1 MKRAVIAA
9 TAGIALAGAI
19 GVGVA
24 SAATGSGPASW
35 VSEALSGL
43 VKDGTLDQQ
52 QADAVV
58 KALEDSRE
66 EARADR
72 QQRREES
79 QERVETLL
87 QDTLGISAQEL
98 RTRLQD
104 GKTLKEIAGDKAD
117 ELGDGLVTLA
127 KERSAAAVAD
137 GRLTQDQ
144 ADGLVSRVE
153 QRVKAWLAG
162 DDDLARLGGLGM
174 LLGDRGMH
182 GHGAG
187 GRGMGRGLGPDDA
200 TSSPSP
206 STAATSGS
214 ATT

>member
-117 ELGDGLVTLA
+117 ELGAGLVTLA

-200 TSSPSP
+200 TS
-206 STAATSGS
+206 GS